1 MEDLVLELTRGNP
14 TEVKIVLA
22 SVTLGLAVYQLMLI
36 AVGYGRVRPP
46 FLEARPA
53 SLAHRASGDV
63 ILTLV
68 LVVAVMCIAVFG
80 FEAESAAGAVH
91 VAAACA
97 FLGLL
102 VLKVVLLRLHRGSA
116 ALPFLGSGV
125 FVLLGVTWA
134 SSAGVMLAA

>member
-1 MEDLVLELTRGNP
+1 MEDLVLQLTRGNP

-22 SVTLGLAVYQLMLI
+22 SVALALASYQLVLI
-36 AVGYGRVRPP
+36 TVAYGRVRPP
-46 FLEARPA
+46 FLDARPA
-53 SLAHRASGDV
+53 SFAHRASGDV

-68 LVVAVMCIAVFG
+68 VVVAIMCISVFG

-91 VAAACA
+91 VVAASA

-102 VLKVVLLRLHRGSA
+102 VLKVLLLRLHRGSA
-116 ALPFLGSGV
+116 VLPFLGSGV

-134 SSAGVMLAA
+134 SSAGVMLAT